1 MYDILI
7 KGGDDNMDINH
18 KQILSKSKRINIT
31 DVIIFKND
39 EPLILSRSMLEN
51 AMKNIDKGYQKIKE
65 LSKSNNFL
73 T

>member
-1 MYDILI
+1 
-7 KGGDDNMDINH
+7 MDINH